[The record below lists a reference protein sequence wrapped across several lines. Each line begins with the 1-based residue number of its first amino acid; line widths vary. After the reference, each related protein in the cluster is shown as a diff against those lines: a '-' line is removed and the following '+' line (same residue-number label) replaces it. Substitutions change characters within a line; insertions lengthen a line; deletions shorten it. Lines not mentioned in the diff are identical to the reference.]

1 MGGSVTDYLVE
12 NPLLLLF
19 VVVAIGYPLGRLKV
33 RGTSLGVASV
43 LFAGLV
49 VGAIDQDLKL
59 PEILYQFGLVIFVY
73 TIGLS
78 HGRAFFA
85 SFRRQGGRHTLLVT
99 GVITIA
105 ALLAIGEHAL
115 LDLKPSLTAGMFA
128 GSLTNTPA
136 LAGELEYLKEYGPE
150 DERDQILAEPIVGY
164 SVAYPIGVL
173 GVILALV
180 VAQRRWRIDYP
191 REAERVRD
199 GEVTTRHLENR
210 TIRVTC
216 PGAAQQ
222 SIVDLAQDR
231 DWDVVFARMR
241 HGGRLALVTAE
252 THLVPGDLVLAVGTR
267 EDLDR
272 VTAHLGEACDE
283 RLELDRSELDF
294 RRIFVSSP
302 AVTGRRLRDLNLRQ
316 RFGAVATRIRRGDVE
331 ILPHGETVLEP
342 GDRVRVVAPRQSMP
356 AVSSFFGDSYRA
368 ISEIDVP
375 TFSLGL
381 TLGLILGVLPIPLPG
396 GVDLKLGLAGGPLIV
411 ALILGALDRTGPLV
425 WSLPYSANLTLRQM
439 GLIVFLAG
447 IGTRAGYA
455 FVSTVQGREGI
466 FLLVSGAAITFS
478 VAFSTLW
485 IGYRVLKVPMGL
497 LAGMLA
503 GLQTQPA
510 VLGFAL
516 EQSGDDLPNVGYAA
530 LFPIA
535 TIAKIIA
542 AQLLLALLL

>member
-1 MGGSVTDYLVE
+1 MTEYLVD

-19 VVVAIGYPLGRLKV
+19 VVVAIGYPFGRLKV

-43 LFAGLV
+43 LFAGLA
-49 VGAIDQDLKL
+49 VGAIDEDLKL

-78 HGRAFFA
+78 NGRAFFA
-85 SFRRQGGRHTLLVT
+85 SFRRQGGRHTLLVS
-99 GVITIA
+99 GAIA
-105 ALLAIGEHAL
+105 LAVLLALAEHAL
-115 LDLKPSLTAGMFA
+115 LDLKPGLTAGMFA

-136 LAGELEYLKEYGPE
+136 LAGELEYLETYGPA
-150 DERDQILAEPIVGY
+150 DEREQLLAEPVVGY

-180 VAQRRWRIDYP
+180 VAQRRWRIDYA
-191 REAERVRD
+191 REAQRVRD
-199 GEVTTRHLENR
+199 VEGAAKHLENR

-216 PGAAQQ
+216 ADTAHRPVAA
-222 SIVDLAQDR
+222 LTEEHG
-231 DWDVVFARMR
+231 WDVVFTRMR
-241 HGGRLALVTAE
+241 RDGHLELVTAE
-252 THLVPGDLVLAVGTR
+252 TRLAQGDLVLAVGTR

-272 VTAHLGEACDE
+272 VTKRLGEACDE

-302 AVTGRRLRDLNLRQ
+302 AVVGRRLRELGLRE

-342 GDRVRVVAPRQSMP
+342 GDRVRVVAPTQSMP
-356 AVSSFFGDSYRA
+356 AVSTFFGDSYRA
-368 ISEIDVP
+368 LSEIDVP

-411 ALILGALDRTGPLV
+411 ALILGALDRTGPLI
-425 WSLPYSANLTLRQM
+425 WSLPYSANLTLRQL

-466 FLLVSGAAITFS
+466 LLLASGATITFA
-478 VAFSTLW
+478 VAFTTLW
-485 IGYRVLKVPMGL
+485 VGYRLLKIPMGL

-510 VLGFAL
+510 ALGFAL
-516 EQSGDDLPNVGYAA
+516 EQTNDDLPNVGYAA

-535 TIAKIIA
+535 TIAKILA